1 MPVAKNKVID
11 FGILLRGFGRKYT
24 QELLVGF
31 KEVFILILL
40 DHIRNTATAREV
52 EPHFYTDIRMQPSEQ
67 ELVEFRQKYFFQKF
81 LSMVAGAQA
90 IAMSEEKFTAFQF
103 NLLGVVV
110 NGNA

>member
-40 DHIRNTATAREV
+40 DHIRNTASAREV
-52 EPHFYTDIRMQPSEQ
+52 EPHFYADIRMQPPEQ
-67 ELVEFRQKYFFQKF
+67 ELVEFR
-81 LSMVAGAQA
+81 
-90 IAMSEEKFTAFQF
+90 
-103 NLLGVVV
+103 
-110 NGNA
+110 